1 MPPQRIYHSP
11 PHMSGRELEY
21 IQDVIESN
29 WVAPV
34 GPHLARFE
42 EMFCERIG
50 VRHSLAVT
58 TGTAALHLALCH
70 LQLSPG
76 DEVICSTFTFCASAN
91 PITYEQA
98 VPVFIDSDNVGWNMD
113 PNLLEEE
120 LVDCAARRKLPKAV
134 IVVDI
139 LGQSADLKPIVDIA
153 SRFDIPVIEDAAE
166 ALGGRYQG
174 RSVGKAGWCSIFS
187 FNGNKI
193 ITTSGGGMLCS
204 DDQSLI
210 ERSQF
215 LATQARDP
223 APHYEHSTIG
233 FNYRLSNLLA
243 AVGIAQLEFLD
254 QRVEQRRRI
263 FEFYRD
269 QLGDLPGIRMMP
281 VAPYAEPNYWLSVIQ
296 IDKDQFGASPEDLRQ
311 ALENE
316 NIEARLVWKPMH
328 RQPVFSGCRCRGGT
342 VADELFRTG
351 LCLPSGNGLTD
362 EDLQRIVRAICD
374 CGKP

>member
-1 MPPQRIYHSP
+1 
-11 PHMSGRELEY
+11 
-21 IQDVIESN
+21 
-29 WVAPV
+29 
-34 GPHLARFE
+34 
-42 EMFCERIG
+42 
-50 VRHSLAVT
+50 
-58 TGTAALHLALCH
+58 
-70 LQLSPG
+70 
-76 DEVICSTFTFCASAN
+76 
-91 PITYEQA
+91 
-98 VPVFIDSDNVGWNMD
+98 
-113 PNLLEEE
+113 
-120 LVDCAARRKLPKAV
+120 
-134 IVVDI
+134 
-139 LGQSADLKPIVDIA
+139 
-153 SRFDIPVIEDAAE
+153 
-166 ALGGRYQG
+166 
-174 RSVGKAGWCSIFS
+174 
-187 FNGNKI
+187 
-193 ITTSGGGMLCS
+193 MLCS

-269 QLGDLPGIRMMP
+269 HLGDLPGIRMMP

-351 LCLPSGNGLTD
+351 LCLPSGNGLTN
-362 EDLQRIVRAICD
+362 EDLQHIVRAICD